1 MATETGDEAVDD
13 SAAEPED
20 PATDGESE
28 DSTAGETADSTAG
41 ETTDVATGGST
52 DTAAGGSPA
61 GGSDDDA
68 GGRFDQFT
76 RSVLVTT
83 TATLLGVAA
92 GVVSTLVATGTAGGT
107 PEPDN
112 VLGFL
117 ILLVTVVVQFPLYSA
132 LGIDTDDFGTKTQLY
147 IFAMT
152 FFTWFITWT
161 VLLTTGG
168 LL

>member
-13 SAAEPED
+13 PPADPED
-20 PATDGESE
+20 MAEGGSD
-28 DSTAGETADSTAG
+28 DSTAGETAAGEPTEGADAATAG
-41 ETTDVATGGST
+41 ESAD
-52 DTAAGGSPA
+52 DT
-61 GGSDDDA
+61 

-92 GVVSTLVATGTAGGT
+92 GIVSGLVATGTGGT
-107 PEPDN
+107 IPEPDSFR
-112 VLGFL
+112 GFL
-117 ILLVTVVVQFPLYSA
+117 VLLGAVVVQFPLYSA
-132 LGIDTDDFGTKTQLY
+132 VGIDTDDFGTKTQLY

-161 VLLTTGG
+161 VLLTTGA